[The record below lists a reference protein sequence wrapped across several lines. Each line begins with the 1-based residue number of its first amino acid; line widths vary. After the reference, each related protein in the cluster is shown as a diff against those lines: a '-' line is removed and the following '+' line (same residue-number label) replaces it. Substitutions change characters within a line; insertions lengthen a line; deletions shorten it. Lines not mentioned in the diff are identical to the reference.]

1 MDIHEKNEYSGF
13 ESSLPKRIVPYLLK
27 AKNIRN
33 IKNRE
38 TLKIKN
44 QLISLNIRLLNK
56 LNIERVLLG
65 NIAEIT
71 LSPIIIDKEGMAI
84 LGLRVVFLSIYFIYL
99 LNFYY
104 PFFAKA
110 EF

>member
-13 ESSLPKRIVPYLLK
+13 ESSLPNLIFPYLLQ
-27 AKNIRN
+27 AKKIRK

-44 QLISLNIRLLNK
+44 QLISLNIRLFNK
-56 LNIERVLLG
+56 FNVERVLFG
-65 NIAEIT
+65 NIAEII
-71 LSPIIIDKEGMAI
+71 LIPIIMDNEGIAI
-84 LGLRVVFLSIYFIYL
+84 LGLRVVFLIIYFINL

-104 PFFAKA
+104 SFFAKA
-110 EF
+110 EY